1 MQELSWRVQG
11 IRNESFMISI
21 WSWNWKAHLLI
32 TWLEISLGMYV
43 RVRRWLWLDSRSN
56 REARFVQVSSRIS
69 SVADLL
75 WVEISSKPLQA
86 TMRIAECTSATEPTT
101 FSCSFTRMLGGT
113 KTTNLVL
120 LERQRNGF
128 GERMKSRVQSFNNSD
143 IYGNGY
149 SCITVC

>member
-1 MQELSWRVQG
+1 MVVVGLEVEQGGKIRPGELE
-11 IRNESFMISI
+11 N
-21 WSWNWKAHLLI
+21 
-32 TWLEISLGMYV
+32 T
-43 RVRRWLWLDSRSN
+43 
-56 REARFVQVSSRIS
+56 

-101 FSCSFTRMLGGT
+101 FSCGFTRMLGGT

-128 GERMKSRVQSFNNSD
+128 GERMKSRVQSFNSSD
-143 IYGNGY
+143 QAWQKFPNFRYR
-149 SCITVC
+149 